1 VVTNTADLPAET
13 QVQLAAATPTA
24 GTFATL
30 NRSLVAP
37 AVNTSNYTYYVRFV
51 LANGSVETL
60 GGRSLY
66 QLSVLQNY
74 SSTKPA
80 QRLTAP

>member
-1 VVTNTADLPAET
+1 MMTDSSTLDAL
-13 QVQLAAATPTA
+13 TA
-24 GTFATL
+24 GAATL
-30 NRSLVAP
+30 NKSLVAP